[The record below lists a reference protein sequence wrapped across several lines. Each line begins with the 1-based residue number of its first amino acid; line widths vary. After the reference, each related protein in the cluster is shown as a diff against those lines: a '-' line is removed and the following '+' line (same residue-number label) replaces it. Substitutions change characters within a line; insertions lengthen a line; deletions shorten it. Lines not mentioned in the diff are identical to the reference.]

1 MSNLKSFHKTNVF
14 RTATLS
20 FISSHMIT
28 KDEREDLARVFKQL
42 DKNGD
47 GRLSKDEI
55 QEGY

>member
-1 MSNLKSFHKTNVF
+1 
-14 RTATLS
+14 
-20 FISSHMIT
+20 MIT